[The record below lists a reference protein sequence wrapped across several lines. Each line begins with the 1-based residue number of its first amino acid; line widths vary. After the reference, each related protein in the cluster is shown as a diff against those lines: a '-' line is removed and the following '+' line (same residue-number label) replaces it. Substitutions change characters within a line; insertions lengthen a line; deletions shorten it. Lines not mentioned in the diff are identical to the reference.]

1 MGRHGVAHLM
11 SPLAHRLHHLRRH
24 LQLARHALL
33 LGVQHTAGDH
43 QLHQIHALLPSLL
56 QLGQCLVDGVGRHR
70 HRPGHVAAGN
80 GDALIGR
87 QDAGSHPPSGPNIVP
102 QPGIEVRQTAHRA
115 DGGDAGE
122 QLLLGKARHHA
133 VGHLPGQSR
142 GEDGLYQLL
151 VVPLLFLRLAA
162 ARQMDVHIDE
172 PRHQIAALQVHH
184 LIARQIRPLRYDV
197 RNAVAVGPQHQSL
210 TGLHLP
216 CAVQQLAT
224 TKCVFHRSPRPF
236 LFLSSVFCPLC
247 LSFYGSFTV
256 QYKLHRP
263 VCQSFCRENPGK
275 PGAGGPEPMLQ
286 ASCLTGRLSRR
297 GQHILQEDTVSLRRV
312 CHQHIGKLMIPT
324 QS

>member
-11 SPLAHRLHHLRRH
+11 RPLAHRLHHLRRH

-33 LGVQHTAGDH
+33 FGVQHTAGDH

-87 QDAGSHPPSGPNIVP
+87 QNAGSHPPSGPNIVP
-102 QPGIEVRQTAHRA
+102 QPGVEVRQTAHRA

-236 LFLSSVFCPLC
+236 LFECFLSAMPLASMDPLRYNISSTAPSVNRFAE
-247 LSFYGSFTV
+247 
-256 QYKLHRP
+256 KIP
-263 VCQSFCRENPGK
+263 VNPAQEARSRCSW
-275 PGAGGPEPMLQ
+275 PPVSQGAYP
-286 ASCLTGRLSRR
+286 AVVSIFSR
-297 GQHILQEDTVSLRRV
+297 
-312 CHQHIGKLMIPT
+312 KIPYPSAGFAT
-324 QS
+324 ST